1 MSTNAPRYPN
11 KNEKKL
17 SEIYPKHAPT
27 PAPPLQRPVLKG
39 GFIIN
44 ENQRPPKLQE
54 KTRTIIEKYYVTSDG
69 EEFLNKDRAILH
81 QNILDGT
88 SIICPSCHGEG
99 ESDYC
104 GDGMGMVI
112 CSHCNG
118 KGYLVRT
125 WGSEK

>member
-27 PAPPLQRPVLKG
+27 PAPP
-39 GFIIN
+39 
-44 ENQRPPKLQE
+44 KLQE
-54 KTRTIIEKYYVTSDG
+54 KTRTIVEKYYVTSDG